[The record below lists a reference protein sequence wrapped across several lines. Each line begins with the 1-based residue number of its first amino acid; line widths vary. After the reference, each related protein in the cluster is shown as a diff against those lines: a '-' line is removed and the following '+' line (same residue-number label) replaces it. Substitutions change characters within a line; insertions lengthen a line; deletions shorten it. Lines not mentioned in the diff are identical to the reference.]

1 MMNTVFDEVKARVVE
16 LNVEEKWRLLEEL
29 IAALRQNESP
39 KKRSIMEFEG
49 LGAEM
54 WRQID
59 VDRYLEEERNS
70 WER

>member
-1 MMNTVFDEVKARVVE
+1 MSTVFDEVKARVVE
-16 LNVEEKWRLLEEL
+16 LSVEEKWRLLEEL
-29 IAALRQNESP
+29 IAALRQSEPS
-39 KKRSIMEFEG
+39 KKHSIMEFEG